1 MKADKQAISQEL
13 QTVQFT
19 SPFGKLM
26 KKLLLNGI
34 GLHHAGLLP
43 KYRVL
48 VERLAQQGLLKLIC
62 GTDTLGVGVNVP
74 IRSVLLTQLCK
85 YGGTKTGIL
94 SARDFHQISGRVGR
108 KGFDDQGYVLA
119 LAPEHVVENKQL
131 EAKAAADPKKK
142 KRNGLSANHL
152 SVVLYIGMRIPLCA
166 YKRHLQSL

>member
-1 MKADKQAISQEL
+1 MPVYIVHFTQRSATETAQSLLSLTFCNKADKQAIRQEL

-26 KKLLLNGI
+26 KNLLLNGI

-48 VERLAQQGLLKLIC
+48 VESLAQQGLLKLIC

-94 SARDFHQISGRVGR
+94 SARDFHQISGRAGR

-119 LAPEHVVENKQL
+119 LAPEHVVENQQL

-142 KRNGLSANHL
+142 KK
-152 SVVLYIGMRIPLCA
+152 YEI
-166 YKRHLQSL
+166 